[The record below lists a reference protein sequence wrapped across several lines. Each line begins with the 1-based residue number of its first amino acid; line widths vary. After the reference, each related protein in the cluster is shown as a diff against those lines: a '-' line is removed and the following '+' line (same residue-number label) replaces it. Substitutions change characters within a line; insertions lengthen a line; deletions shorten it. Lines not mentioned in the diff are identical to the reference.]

1 MVIDGVNLERF
12 ITLKPQHNVKG
23 ELFMPQDIR
32 ASENQK
38 WRTKMV
44 KWIKDRICE
53 PSSYAAVG
61 VGVMGIGMIIGQPI
75 LIWVGVVGGAVGFI
89 LKEKG
94 VL

>member
-1 MVIDGVNLERF
+1 
-12 ITLKPQHNVKG
+12 
-23 ELFMPQDIR
+23 
-32 ASENQK
+32 
-38 WRTKMV
+38 MV

-61 VGVMGIGMIIGQPI
+61 VGVMGVGMIIGQPI
-75 LIWVGVVGGAVGFI
+75 LIWVGIAGGAAGFI